1 MGKRSAKP
9 GVNHAHEFRE
19 VDGILVAM
27 KRRVYSF
34 DKDKRKIPDP
44 VLVAIDIH
52 EIAFS

>member
-1 MGKRSAKP
+1 
-9 GVNHAHEFRE
+9 
-19 VDGILVAM
+19 M